1 MSEELD
7 RFMAE
12 KVMGWG
18 YKYKLAIDGE
28 DISYYWL
35 GTRAVLRCDEWHPT
49 KDMNQAMM
57 CLDQWLDDNTDVDR
71 AYSLGRDSGEMYWV
85 ELEENNCR
93 VCVITDKSAPLAIC
107 TAIRKGSE

>member
-71 AYSLGRDSGEMYWV
+71 AYSLAVLHDDFAAFTAPTMG
-85 ELEENNCR
+85 
-93 VCVITDKSAPLAIC
+93 ITTIKSADSTFTIVP
-107 TAIRKGSE
+107 TH